1 MAATPEAPRP
11 LDDIDRRIIRLLQ
24 ADGRMSVRQ
33 LAQQV
38 HVSRSGVYAR
48 LSRLLADGVIRG
60 FGARVEPER
69 AGFGTSAYITLQ
81 IEQNSW
87 RSVRDKLWRLP
98 EVEHMALV
106 SGDFD
111 VVLLVRTAN
120 NRALRDLVFQRIQS
134 MPEVRSTRTLL
145 VFDETERDP
154 TLPER

>member
-1 MAATPEAPRP
+1 MAPTPDPRP
-11 LDDIDRRIIRLLQ
+11 LDDIDRRILRLLQ

>member
-1 MAATPEAPRP
+1 MAATPEAP

-33 LAQQV
+33 LAQRV
-38 HVSRSGVYAR
+38 HVSRSGAHAR
-48 LSRLLADGVIRG
+48 LSRLLAQGVIRG
-60 FGARVEPER
+60 FGAHVDPER

-87 RSVRDKLWRLP
+87 RIVRDKLWRLP

-111 VVLLVRTAN
+111 VVLLVRTAD
-120 NRALRDLVFQRIQS
+120 NRALRELVFQHIQS
-134 MPEVRSTRTLL
+134 MPEVRGTRTLL
-145 VFDETERDP
+145 IFDETDRDP
-154 TLPER
+154 TLPAR